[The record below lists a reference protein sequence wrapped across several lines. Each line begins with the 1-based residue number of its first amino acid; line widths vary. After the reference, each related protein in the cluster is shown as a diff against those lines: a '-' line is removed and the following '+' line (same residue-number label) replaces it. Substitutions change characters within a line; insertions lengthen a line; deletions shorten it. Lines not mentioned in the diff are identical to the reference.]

1 MSVLRRHGLGAF
13 RLCLTAWAVW
23 AGVACER
30 LIGARSTDEC
40 LDDEGCP
47 VEERCELDTRRCA
60 PRDATPQ
67 LDAALGFVDAD
78 PPPVD
83 VPDATPTPQD
93 AAPARDVAPDAD
105 VTAADCFDS
114 PSGRVESEV
123 GPDDDLEFPPRGY
136 CTPMGTVVVRRGAGE
151 TTEIAVRGAAGE
163 RSPLT
168 LPKGTEV
175 RVTDDA
181 VLLTTPNPERRGV
194 ANVALVDL
202 ARAPPMPRF
211 LEPRGLPQRQPAR
224 AGNVTAFVEETPSGE
239 AEPTSEVILH
249 FDDDRRTACG
259 RADMRQWGVAVRAD
273 GLVAFFEQARG
284 SARQDLV
291 VLRNFDCRERLALEV
306 PGRVEQETHLVVDAT
321 RLLWIRTAEAVARRE
336 IAYVPVDA
344 LVDGSRALS
353 VQGVTSLNPLEFDA
367 RADWLLVTSFE
378 RGRRT
383 LRLFDL
389 QRGQERPVGAAGQAH
404 GPMLTGTYAVW
415 SLRDG
420 TSPWEVRYERLP
432 ER

>member
-1 MSVLRRHGLGAF
+1 
-13 RLCLTAWAVW
+13 
-23 AGVACER
+23 
-30 LIGARSTDEC
+30 
-40 LDDEGCP
+40 
-47 VEERCELDTRRCA
+47 
-60 PRDATPQ
+60 
-67 LDAALGFVDAD
+67 
-78 PPPVD
+78 
-83 VPDATPTPQD
+83 
-93 AAPARDVAPDAD
+93 
-105 VTAADCFDS
+105 
-114 PSGRVESEV
+114 
-123 GPDDDLEFPPRGY
+123 
-136 CTPMGTVVVRRGAGE
+136 MGTVVVRRGPEE
-151 TTEIAVRGAAGE
+151 TTEIVVRGITGE
-163 RSPLT
+163 RSPLR
-168 LPKGTEV
+168 LPKGTDV

-181 VLLTTPNPERRGV
+181 VLLTTPNPERGGL

-202 ARAPPMPRF
+202 ARAPVAPRF

-224 AGNVTAFVEETPSGE
+224 AGNVTAFIEETPTGE
-239 AEPTSEVILH
+239 ADPTSEVILH

-259 RADMRQWGVAVRAD
+259 RASMRQWGVAVRAD

-306 PGRVEQETHLVVDAT
+306 PGRIERETHLVVDAT
-321 RLLWIRTAEAVARRE
+321 RLVWIRTAEAAARRE
-336 IAYVPVDA
+336 IAYVPINA